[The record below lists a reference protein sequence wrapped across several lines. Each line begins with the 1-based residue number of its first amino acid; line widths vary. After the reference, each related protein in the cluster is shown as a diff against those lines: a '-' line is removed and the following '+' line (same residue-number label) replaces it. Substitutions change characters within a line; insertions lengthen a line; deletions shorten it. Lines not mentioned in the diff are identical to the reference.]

1 MERGYLLMSRKERL
15 RKSVVERIVSGELLQ
30 VEAARLLGVSD
41 RQMKRIYRRYRLEG
55 DAGLIHRGRGR
66 QSSGRAKPPELRE
79 RILERYEKIYKG
91 LGPTLAAEKLAQE
104 GLVLDHETLRRWL
117 IAEGQWQRS
126 RKRGQ
131 HRHRR
136 PPKEHFGELV
146 QVDGSHHAWYGPEL
160 QHTCLMSM
168 VDDATGLSMTLMAE
182 QETTEAAMMLLRRW
196 LERHGVPKALYT
208 DRKNVYITER
218 PPTLEEQLAGE
229 EPMTAFGKACK
240 KLGIL
245 IIPANSPQAKGRV
258 ERKHAVYQDR
268 LCHEL
273 RLRNITTIEE
283 TNRLLHEEFDE
294 HLNQKFTRPPRSK
307 RDFHRLLSPRTDLR
321 DIFCHEFTRVLAN
334 DWTIAYNGQ
343 TLQVLKLNHPLPKP
357 KTRITVRQWL
367 DGTIR
372 LFYREH
378 LLVFERLPK
387 PPPRQQY
394 QPAPPKQ
401 PRKPAK
407 PRQDHPWRRRACTM
421 NTKK

>member
-1 MERGYLLMSRKERL
+1 MERGYLLMSKKELL
-15 RKSVVERIVSGELLQ
+15 RKSVLERISSGELLQ
-30 VEAARLLGVSD
+30 VEAALHLGLST

-55 DAGLIHRGRGR
+55 DKGLIHRSRGR
-66 QSSGRAKPPELRE
+66 SCSGRTKPAQLRK
-79 RILERYEKIYKG
+79 RILDRYTQTYQG
-91 LGPTLAAEKLAQE
+91 FGPTLAAEKLAQE
-104 GLVLDHETLRRWL
+104 GLVIDHETLRRWL
-117 IAEGQWQRS
+117 IAEGLWQRR

-131 HRHRR
+131 HRQRR

-146 QVDGSHHAWYGPEL
+146 QMDGSHHAWYGPE
-160 QHTCLMSM
+160 QPHTCLMSM

-258 ERKHAVYQDR
+258 ERKHGVYQDR

-273 RLRNITTIEE
+273 RLRNITTIEQ

-294 HLNQKFTRPPRSK
+294 HLNQKFARCPRSK
-307 RDFHRLLSPRTDLR
+307 RNFHRLLSPRTDLR
-321 DIFCHEFTRVLAN
+321 DIFCHECTRVLAN
-334 DWTIAYNGQ
+334 DWTITYNGKIQ
-343 TLQVLKLNHPLPKP
+343 QVLKLNHPLPKP
-357 KTRITVRQWL
+357 KNRITVRQWL
-367 DGTIR
+367 DGSIH
-372 LFYREH
+372 LFYRDH
-378 LLVFERLPK
+378 PLVFDTLPELPPRPQSQPLPPKPLPK
-387 PPPRQQY
+387 PT
-394 QPAPPKQ
+394 
-401 PRKPAK
+401 KPSH
-407 PRQDHPWRRRACTM
+407 DHPWRRRVRQM
-421 NTKK
+421 NSKK

>member
-1 MERGYLLMSRKERL
+1 MSKKELL
-15 RKSVVERIVSGELLQ
+15 RKSVVERLACGELLQ
-30 VEAARLLGVSD
+30 VEAASLLGISV
-41 RQMKRIYRRYRLEG
+41 RQIKRIYHRYRQEG
-55 DAGLIHRGRGR
+55 DAGLIHRSRAR
-66 QSSGRAKPPELRE
+66 QSSGRAKPSELRK
-79 RILERYEKIYKG
+79 RILERYAEIYQG

-104 GLVLDHETLRRWL
+104 GLEIDHETLRRWL
-117 IAEGQWQRS
+117 IAEGWWQRH

-131 HRHRR
+131 HRQRR

-146 QVDGSHHAWYGPEL
+146 QVDGSHHAWYGPE
-160 QHTCLMSM
+160 QPHACLMSM

-218 PPTLEEQLAGE
+218 PPTLKEQLAGE

-294 HLNQKFTRPPRSK
+294 HLNQKFTRCPRSK

-321 DIFCHEFTRVLAN
+321 DIFCHECTRVLAN
-334 DWTIAYNGQ
+334 DWTVAYNGM

-357 KTRITVRQWL
+357 KTTITVRQWL

-372 LFYREH
+372 LLYRDH
-378 LLVFERLPK
+378 PLVFDMLPK
-387 PPPRQQY
+387 PPPRLQY

-407 PRQDHPWRRRACTM
+407 PRHDHPWRRKACTM
-421 NTKK
+421 NAKK